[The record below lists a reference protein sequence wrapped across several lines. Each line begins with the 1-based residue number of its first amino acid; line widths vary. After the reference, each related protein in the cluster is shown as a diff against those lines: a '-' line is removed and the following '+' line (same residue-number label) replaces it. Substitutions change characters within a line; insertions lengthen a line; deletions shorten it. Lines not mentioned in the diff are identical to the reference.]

1 MKKNLHFLKT
11 MALGVLVLMS
21 VTAKAADFTTGNIV
35 VALGEV
41 GLAASPASAVSL
53 LEFNT
58 TTENQ
63 ALPVQTINL
72 NATAGSTML
81 TTCGFGEF
89 QLQNSEDGYWLV
101 AMGYNAAAG
110 SATATYKAANKSM
123 IKIGKSGVPS
133 YTELPLLVTNPT
145 RSIATVDGSAYWM
158 NPYGIYG
165 YFSDQS
171 AVVPATSITT
181 GIMSVTGTVH
191 RHLRIFK
198 NKLYAMNGANIF
210 YSETEL
216 PTTAATATNSFFALT
231 GAASGGF
238 QFFDMDADVSTGW
251 NGTGFDAIYVAD
263 AAAGLKKFYWDA
275 TLPTPAWVN
284 KGTYANQPSA
294 PKGYVGMAARM
305 ESGMPTFYVCQ
316 TSSSVLLANQL
327 VRIVDSSM
335 PGDALT
341 ATSTVLATADATHSF
356 RSVGFV
362 PTAITATAPDA
373 PTAVSIT
380 AGDAQLSVAFTA
392 PASDG
397 GSPITNYRYSLDGG
411 LTFPRAIAQTT
422 SPLVITGLT
431 NGTTYAVQIKA
442 MTKFFDSPATA
453 SVSATP
459 NNGPTA
465 PAAPTALT
473 VTEGD
478 TKLTVAFTAP
488 TSDGGSPI
496 TNYSY
501 STNGGFAYT
510 ECSPVQTTSPVVIT
524 GLTNGTTYI
533 VKIKAVNAIGAGDAA
548 SIIGTPVAPAGVNQV
563 NANLYTV
570 FANNSGIQIQSADQQ
585 AYKIVN
591 TVGQTI
597 AKGRITSNNQFIPLI
612 AKGIVLVQI
621 NNQLTKVLLAN

>member
-1 MKKNLHFLKT
+1 MKKIFT
-11 MALGVLVLMS
+11 FIFAFSAMFAQ
-21 VTAKAADFTTGNIV
+21 AADFTTGNIV

-41 GLAASPASAVSL
+41 GLPASPASAVSL

-63 ALPVQTINL
+63 TSTVQSINL

-181 GIMSVTGTVH
+181 GMMSVTGTVH

-198 NKLYAMNGANIF
+198 NKLYAMNGANVF
-210 YSETEL
+210 YSDTEL
-216 PTTAATATNSFFALT
+216 PTTAATATNSFFTLT

-316 TSSSVLLANQL
+316 TSSSVVLANQL

-335 PGDALT
+335 PGDAIM
-341 ATSTVLATADATHSF
+341 ATSTILATADATHSF

-380 AGDAQLSVAFTA
+380 PGDGQLSVAFTA

-431 NGTTYAVQIKA
+431 NGTAYSVQLKA
-442 MTKFFDSPATA
+442 MNKFFDSPATA
-453 SVSATP
+453 SISATP
-459 NNGPTA
+459 SGGPTA
-465 PAAPTALT
+465 PEAPTALT
-473 VTEGD
+473 VTEGNAQ
-478 TKLTVAFTAP
+478 LSVAFTAP
-488 TSDGGSPI
+488 ASDGGSAI
-496 TNYSY
+496 TNYKY
-501 STNGGFAYT
+501 SINGGFTYFPCVPA
-510 ECSPVQTTSPVVIT
+510 QTTSPIIIS
-524 GLTNGTTYI
+524 GLTNGTTY
-533 VKIKAVNAIGAGDAA
+533 VAKIRAVNAIGDGSVAT
-548 SIIGTPVAPAGVNQV
+548 ITGTP
-563 NANLYTV
+563 NATV
-570 FANNSGIQIQSADQQ
+570 GLHSSNVHVMIFATYGGIQVQSGDEQ

-591 TVGQTI
+591 TLGQTI
-597 AKGRITSNNQFIPLI
+597 AKGTITSNSQFIPI
-612 AKGIVLVQI
+612 PSKGMICVQM
-621 NNQLTKVLLAN
+621 NGQVTKVVLTN